1 MKKTPTIFH
10 PSVWWPQVL
19 MDCNLVQC
27 RTFPCASLF
36 GLKLVILDRQ
46 FEVYKYYSKHCALG
60 NKGVNNQLYHNM
72 ILYRFVGMTIWSRYH
87 SVTIRFRFS
96 SQACDRYDAIS
107 YAHLTQSF
115 THPHLDNGGQE
126 RRRQMCVAVTEKKK
140 KWSFLVVCPNGQKYH
155 CQFYSGQVITRPYL
169 LHTRL
174 AMCMEMVIHTFH
186 VNFKIKAY
194 LKDDDVDQCS
204 HFALM

>member
-140 KWSFLVVCPNGQKYH
+140 KMELSGRLPQWAKISLSVLFRPGNNEAIPAAHTVGDVHGNGD
-155 CQFYSGQVITRPYL
+155 T
-169 LHTRL
+169 
-174 AMCMEMVIHTFH
+174 H
-186 VNFKIKAY
+186 VPCEFQNKGI
-194 LKDDDVDQCS
+194 S
-204 HFALM
+204 